1 MIINVMYPGMQKSR
15 FLFKK
20 PAFMRNKKP
29 RKIKSRGH
37 VTAKMRQDTPRQ
49 QCRKAPGTL

>member
-1 MIINVMYPGMQKSR
+1 MQKSR

-20 PAFMRNKKP
+20 AAFMRNKKP

-37 VTAKMRQDTPRQ
+37 VTAKMRQDTPS
-49 QCRKAPGTL
+49 

>member
-1 MIINVMYPGMQKSR
+1 MQKSR

-20 PAFMRNKKP
+20 AAFLRNKKP

-37 VTAKMRQDTPRQ
+37 VTENTRQDTPRHAKPT
-49 QCRKAPGTL
+49 RKE

>member
-1 MIINVMYPGMQKSR
+1 MQKSR

-20 PAFMRNKKP
+20 AAFMRNKKP

-37 VTAKMRQDTPRQ
+37 VTAKMRQGSAGRLRDVVMSS
-49 QCRKAPGTL
+49 GDELGS